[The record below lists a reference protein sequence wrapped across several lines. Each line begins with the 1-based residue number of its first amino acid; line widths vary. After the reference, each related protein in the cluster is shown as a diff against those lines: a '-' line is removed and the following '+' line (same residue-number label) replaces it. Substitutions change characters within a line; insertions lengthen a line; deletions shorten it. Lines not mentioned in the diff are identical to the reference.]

1 LYEAED
7 WPATHSLLI
16 NRFAAKWFLGTAEER
31 QRLRSMLLQL
41 QLHEAEVDDSLGS
54 GTYREGAGLYTS
66 HFNLKVTQIS

>member
-31 QRLRSMLLQL
+31 L